1 MKDFVFSAIMMALS
15 LFIFIASEAFAAKGN
30 NALSLAYNPAF
41 YPRVLAF
48 SLFIMAC
55 VLMFQSI
62 RKGSLKNVRIHIDRQ
77 KLVKVLKLFLIVLL
91 YIVGINYAGYIISSV
106 ICIFLSIAIYGG
118 SRKQAFVYC
127 IIITVALYL
136 IFQIGFRIPL
146 PKGDIF
152 EYWR

>member
-1 MKDFVFSAIMMALS
+1 MMAVS
-15 LFIFIASEAFAAKGN
+15 LFVFIASETFAAKGN
-30 NALSLAYNPAF
+30 NAFSLAYNPAF
-41 YPRVLAF
+41 YPRLIAF
-48 SLFIMAC
+48 TLFAMAC

-62 RKGSLKNVRIHIDRQ
+62 RKGALKNARIHVDRQ
-77 KLVKVLKLFLIVLL
+77 RLAKVFKLFLIVLL

-106 ICIFLSIAIYGG
+106 LCVFLSVAIYGG

-127 IIITVALYL
+127 IVITVALYL
-136 IFQIGFRIPL
+136 VFQIGFRIPL